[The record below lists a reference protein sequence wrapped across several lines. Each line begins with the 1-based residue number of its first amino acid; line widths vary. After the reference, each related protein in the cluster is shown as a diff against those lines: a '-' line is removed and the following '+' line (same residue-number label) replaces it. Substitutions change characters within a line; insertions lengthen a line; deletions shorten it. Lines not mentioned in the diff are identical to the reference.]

1 MNLYIEK
8 WTVIKD
14 NKMVF
19 KGTNNKC
26 FEHVLNDQGNSVDY
40 ACKYGGYKILKSVP
54 ASPTTPT
61 KLNIKH
67 KTKGD

>member
-26 FEHVLNDQGNSVDY
+26 FEYVLNDQGNSVDY

-54 ASPTTPT
+54 GDFCC
-61 KLNIKH
+61 LNTQIK
-67 KTKGD
+67 KGGL